1 MYLSRYLYRPQYQN
15 NRRNVFYRG
24 YRGHLGYRP
33 WFYRERLLPLRVK
46 RFSLP
51 VKAEKPF
58 NFSTT
63 PAYRA
68 DIESYQQPEPAMRIM
83 SIDDMDVPDDM
94 VISEEIEA
102 LASQL
107 EYNPVLIVDWVRNNI
122 EHTPG
127 YGEKAG
133 ADYTLKTK
141 KGNAF
146 DQATLLIALLRAS
159 EVDAKERG
167 RNNFPNYA
175 SQLQAAFVR
184 SQIPK
189 ILK

>member
-1 MYLSRYLYRPQYQN
+1 
-15 NRRNVFYRG
+15 
-24 YRGHLGYRP
+24 
-33 WFYRERLLPLRVK
+33 
-46 RFSLP
+46 
-51 VKAEKPF
+51 
-58 NFSTT
+58 
-63 PAYRA
+63 
-68 DIESYQQPEPAMRIM
+68 MRIM